1 MRTSFQ
7 AAAVRV
13 AALIATLA
21 GLSGPALAQT
31 PAPSPAQ
38 SQPIS
43 PRQWTVLRL
52 PEYGFMVEFPAI
64 ANQGNLENGEIR
76 WAVELD
82 NGWTAYLVST
92 VTLTEERVR
101 TAGPKG
107 VLDGAVEGG
116 RNRFPQGT
124 ILSHTEIQLGGSP
137 GREFVMQ
144 VNLDGTMMRIASRV
158 VLSGRQLYVL
168 TAVQRESALDQREID
183 RVLRS
188 LALISQ

>member
-7 AAAVRV
+7 AAAAGL
-13 AALIATLA
+13 AALTIASFVFAAPA
-21 GLSGPALAQT
+21 GAQ
-31 PAPSPAQ
+31 AP

-43 PRQWTVLRL
+43 ARQWTVLRL
-52 PEYGFMVEFPAI
+52 PQYGFSVEFPGI
-64 ANQGNLENGEIR
+64 ANEGRLENGEIR
-76 WAVELD
+76 WGVELD
-82 NGWTAYLVST
+82 NGWTAYLIST

-124 ILSHTEIQLGGSP
+124 VLSHTEIHLGGSP

-144 VNLDGTMMRIASRV
+144 VDLDGTPMHIASRV
-158 VLSGRQLYVL
+158 VLSGRQLYVV
-168 TAVQRESALDQREID
+168 TAVQKQSALNQAEID
-183 RVLRS
+183 RFLRS

>member
-7 AAAVRV
+7 AAA
-13 AALIATLA
+13 ALLCLVVSAH
-21 GLSGPALAQT
+21 AQ
-31 PAPSPAQ
+31 
-38 SQPIS
+38 QPPQPRS

-52 PEYGFMVEFPAI
+52 PEYGFSMEFPGVAD
-64 ANQGNLENGEIR
+64 QGKLENGEIR

-92 VTLTEERVR
+92 TTLTEQRVS

-116 RNRFPQGT
+116 RNRFPQGS

-144 VNLDGTMMRIASRV
+144 VDLNGTMMRIASRV
-158 VLSGRQLYVL
+158 VLSGRQLYVA
-168 TAVQRESALDQREID
+168 TAVQRESALDQPEID
-183 RVLRS
+183 RFLRS